1 MLEDG
6 VTEPDST
13 LIATGVLLLVSDGP
27 AGGTAVVIATP
38 SAPTFVVLGDDTEE
52 GFARLRAGAI
62 AYGMPETYRALPR
75 DMVRDDERGLVV
87 RDDRYRHI
95 LLDRTGS
102 LFGATAEKVVAPVS
116 ADDRPFDRLR
126 IPIPSLE
133 RPAYVE
139 YSFAG
144 DSDGGLQ
151 YRLSGE
157 AVLGDGYICVYCGK
171 LCEHPEPH
179 TAAHGLAGHPR
190 TGALAG
196 EEEDV
201 VHGYPHEPVDPTSG
215 GARL

>member
-1 MLEDG
+1 MLEDH
-6 VTEPDST
+6 VAQTDST
-13 LIATGVLLLVSDGP
+13 LIATAVLLLVSDGP

-38 SAPTFVVLGDDTEE
+38 NAPTFVVLGDDTEE

-75 DMVRDDERGLVV
+75 DMVRDDERVLVV
-87 RDDRYRHI
+87 RNHRYRHI

-102 LFGATAEKVVAPVS
+102 LFGATAEKVLAPVWV
-116 ADDRPFDRLR
+116 DERPFDRLR

-144 DSDGGLQ
+144 DAEDGLQ
-151 YRLSGE
+151 YRLTGE
-157 AVLGDGYICVYCGK
+157 AVLGEGYICVYCGK

-179 TAAHGLAGHPR
+179 TAAHGVAGHPR
-190 TGALAG
+190 AGILAG
-196 EEEDV
+196 EEEDA
-201 VHGYPHEPVDPTSG
+201 VHGYPPEQAEPTGG
-215 GARL
+215 GARQ